1 MHYNETNHMFEIV
14 NLFLL
19 QACPVY
25 IVDDV
30 FFCFLSLLCI
40 AGRTG
45 KQTPW
50 SKYMFSGKKKNY
62 QTLIH
67 GILIL

>member
-19 QACPVY
+19 QASPVY
-25 IVDDV
+25 IVDNV
-30 FFCFLSLLCI
+30 FFVSCLCFALQEGLGNKLRGLNICSVV
-40 AGRTG
+40 
-45 KQTPW
+45 
-50 SKYMFSGKKKNY
+50 KKKY
-62 QTLIH
+62 RTLIH